1 MQAKVFCAEAGSRT
15 TDVLLRALQVHYRF
29 VTPDAP
35 LLTLLYR
42 LLTLWSA
49 VGLLSVSI
57 QDASQ

>member
-15 TDVLLRALQVHYRF
+15 PHVLLRALQVHHRL
-29 VTPDAP
+29 VMPDAL

-42 LLTLWSA
+42 LLTLWPA

-57 QDASQ
+57 QDPSQ